1 MLLTVNLLNF
11 TAMFKS
17 YQSIY
22 VSSYRWVF
30 RNFGQGKLPQFK
42 SLFNVSFLL
51 IIALTTAMLLGQVML
66 RSNWLTAG
74 PGVDMVI
81 LLGAAFFMLF
91 NYMVLL
97 NNRWL
102 IRLNT
107 SLSHISRHNMNR
119 ISVVVLVNVIIIC
132 SFMLFTAL

>member
-1 MLLTVNLLNF
+1 MSRT
-11 TAMFKS
+11 

-22 VSSYRWVF
+22 VASYRWIF

-51 IIALTTAMLLGQVML
+51 IIALTTAMLLGQLIL
-66 RSNWLTAG
+66 RLQWVAAG
-74 PGVDMVI
+74 PGVGMVI
-81 LLGAAFFMLF
+81 LFGATFFMVF

-102 IRLNT
+102 TRLNT
-107 SLSHISRHNMNR
+107 SLARISRHNMNKVS
-119 ISVVVLVNVIIIC
+119 IIVLVNVIIIC
-132 SFMLFTAL
+132 CFMLFTAR

>member
-1 MLLTVNLLNF
+1 MSRT
-11 TAMFKS
+11 

-22 VSSYRWVF
+22 VPSYRWIF

-51 IIALTTAMLLGQVML
+51 IIALTTAMLLGQLIL
-66 RSNWLTAG
+66 RSQWIAAG
-74 PGVDMVI
+74 PGIDLVI
-81 LLGAAFFMLF
+81 LFGAAFFMLF

-102 IRLNT
+102 TRLNT
-107 SLSHISRHNMNR
+107 SLAHINRHNMNR
-119 ISVVVLVNVIIIC
+119 ISVIVLLNVIIIC
-132 SFMLFTAL
+132 SFMLFTAV

>member
-1 MLLTVNLLNF
+1 MIRT
-11 TAMFKS
+11 

-22 VSSYRWVF
+22 VSTYRWIF

-51 IIALTTAMLLGQVML
+51 IIALTTAMLLGQLIL
-66 RSNWLTAG
+66 RSQWIAAG
-74 PGVDMVI
+74 PGIDMVI
-81 LLGAAFFMLF
+81 LIGAVFFMVF

-102 IRLNT
+102 TKLNAG
-107 SLSHISRHNMNR
+107 LAHISRHNMNR
-119 ISVVVLVNVIIIC
+119 ISVIVLINVIIIC
-132 SFMLFTAL
+132 SFMLFTAV